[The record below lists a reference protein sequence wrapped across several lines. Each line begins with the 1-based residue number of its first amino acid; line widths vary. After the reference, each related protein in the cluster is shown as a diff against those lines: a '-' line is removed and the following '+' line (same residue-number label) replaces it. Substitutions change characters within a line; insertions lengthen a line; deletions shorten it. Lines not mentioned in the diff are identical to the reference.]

1 MNKYICE
8 NRGVSLKWSKNS
20 SGSCYHII
28 ELLYANTHT
37 CIYIYIFQKCMVL
50 LTFDLRNQ

>member
-8 NRGVSLKWSKNS
+8 NCGVSLKWSKNS
-20 SGSCYHII
+20 SGSFYHII

-37 CIYIYIFQKCMVL
+37 CFYIYISQEYMVW
-50 LTFDLRNQ
+50 LTFDL